1 MKNVK
6 DINMK
11 VTDVISITELAKLL
25 NKSRPTIYKYIF
37 DYENGD
43 KKALPEPI
51 YQLFSQISAGTLPKS
66 EVYDYCEKWFSYVDS
81 TKKTRA
87 DKSNEVSVKDVIR
100 LIKANQDKINFYK
113 LKAIIE
119 EDINNER

>member
-1 MKNVK
+1 MN
-6 DINMK
+6 

-25 NKSRPTIYKYIF
+25 NKSRPTVYKYIS

-43 KKALPEPI
+43 KSSIPEPI
-51 YQLFSQISAGTLPKS
+51 YRLFSQISSGMLPKS
-66 EVYDYCEKWFSYVDS
+66 EVYSYCEKWFFNDS
-81 TKKTRA
+81 SA
-87 DKSNEVSVKDVIR
+87 KSTALNKDRGVGAKEVIR

-119 EDINNER
+119 EEINNER